1 MTEQR
6 PYTYTTLRY
15 VHDIRTGEFLNV
27 GVVIHVAAQAKLA
40 FKTRK
45 TFGRAKHMFPDLD
58 GDAFRASMQALDRA
72 LGAQE
77 RLLADAGL
85 LAADG
90 NAVSIARRA
99 LPADDS
105 TLQWSEL
112 GSGVTDDVNQVLD
125 RLYARMV
132 TRYDAQATRRKTDEE
147 VWRPVREKLDQLD
160 IPIQLEEKILT
171 SATDEVA
178 FKHAW
183 KNGKWHAYE
192 PLSFDLADADGIK
205 DKARRWRGHLAAVA
219 DGAAEDLKLHFI
231 VGAPQN
237 PALRPAYQNALTIL
251 RQADFSPSVYE
262 DTQIDV
268 LVSEIEDEVRAHG
281 RRRGPIKGDPR

>member
-6 PYTYTTLRY
+6 SYTYTTLRY
-15 VHDIRTGEFLNV
+15 VHDVRTGEFLNV
-27 GVVIHVAAQAKLA
+27 GVVIHAASLGLIA

-45 TFGRAKHMFPDLD
+45 TYGRAKRIFPDLD
-58 GDAFRASMQALDRA
+58 GDGFQAAMRAVDRSLAAQAR
-72 LGAQE
+72 QM
-77 RLLADAGL
+77 ADAGL
-85 LAADG
+85 LAGDG

-99 LPADDS
+99 LTQDDS
-105 TLQWSEL
+105 ALQWSEL
-112 GSGVTDDVNQVLD
+112 GSGVSDDLTKTLD

-132 TRYDAQATRRKTDEE
+132 TRYDTQRTSGKTDDE
-147 VWRPVREKLDQLD
+147 VWHPVRERLDQLEF
-160 IPIQLEEKILT
+160 PIQFEKKTVT
-171 SATDEVA
+171 SETDEIT

-192 PLSFDLADADGIK
+192 PLSLDLADADGIK

-219 DGAAEDLKLHFI
+219 DGAREEMKLHFI

-251 RQADFSPSVYE
+251 RQADFSPRVFE
-262 DTQIDV
+262 DTQVDT
-268 LVSEIEDEVRAHG
+268 LVAEIADEMRAHNHRHG
-281 RRRGPIKGDPR
+281 

>member
-6 PYTYTTLRY
+6 SYTYTTLRY
-15 VHDIRTGEFLNV
+15 VHDVRTGEFLNV
-27 GVVIHVAAQAKLA
+27 GVVIHAASLGRLE

-58 GDAFRASMQALDRA
+58 GEAFRASMQAIDRA
-72 LGAQE
+72 LAAQGRQIAE
-77 RLLADAGL
+77 AGL
-85 LAADG
+85 MAGDG
-90 NAVSIARRA
+90 NAVSVARKA

-112 GSGVTDDVNQVLD
+112 GSGVTDDLTKALD

-132 TRYDAQATRRKTDEE
+132 TRYDTHTTRRRTDED
-147 VWRPVREKLDQLD
+147 VWRPVREKLDQLEIA
-160 IPIQLEEKILT
+160 IPLEEKIVA
-171 SATDEVA
+171 SATDEVS

-192 PLSFDLADADGIK
+192 PLSLDLADADGIK

-219 DGAAEDLKLHFI
+219 DGAREDLKLHFI

-237 PALRPAYQNALTIL
+237 AALRPAYQNALTIL

-262 DTQIDV
+262 DNQIDT
-268 LVSEIEDEVRAHG
+268 LVAEIEDEVRAHE
-281 RRRGPIKGDPR
+281 RQRN

>member
-6 PYTYTTLRY
+6 SYTYTTLRY
-15 VHDIRTGEFLNV
+15 VHDVRTGEFLNV
-27 GVVIHVAAQAKLA
+27 GVVIHAPSLGRLE

-45 TFGRAKHMFPDLD
+45 TFSRAKRMFPDLD
-58 GDAFRASMQALDRA
+58 SDAFHAAMRAVDRA
-72 LGAQE
+72 LAAQARQLSE
-77 RLLADAGL
+77 AALLAG
-85 LAADG
+85 DG
-90 NAVSIARRA
+90 NAVSIARQA

-112 GSGVTDDVNQVLD
+112 GSGVTDDLAKALD

-132 TRYDAQATRRKTDEE
+132 TRYDTHSTPRKTDDD
-147 VWRPVREKLDQLD
+147 VWRPVREKLAQLE
-160 IPIQLEEKILT
+160 IPIQLEEKIVT
-171 SATDEVA
+171 SATDEIA

-192 PLSFDLADADGIK
+192 PLSLDLADADGIK

-219 DGAAEDLKLHFI
+219 DGAREDLKLHFI

-251 RQADFSPSVYE
+251 RRAEFNPTVFE
-262 DTQIDV
+262 DTQIDT
-268 LVSEIEDEVRAHG
+268 LVAEMEDEVRAHE
-281 RRRGPIKGDPR
+281 RQRG

>member
-15 VHDIRTGEFLNV
+15 VHDVRTGEFLNV
-27 GVVIHVAAQAKLA
+27 GVVVHVASLGRLE
-40 FKTRK
+40 FRTRK

-58 GDAFRASMQALDRA
+58 GEAFRTSMQAVDRTLA
-72 LGAQE
+72 AQARRIADA
-77 RLLADAGL
+77 RLLDTDGT
-85 LAADG
+85 AA
-90 NAVSIARRA
+90 SIARKA

-105 TLQWSEL
+105 TLQWSEA
-112 GSGVTDDVNQVLD
+112 GSGLSDDIAQTLD

-132 TRYDAQATRRKTDEE
+132 TRYDPHTLRRRTDED
-147 VWRPVREKLDQLD
+147 VWRPVREKLDQLE
-160 IPIQLEEKILT
+160 IPIQLEEKVIA
-171 SATDEVA
+171 SATDEVS

-192 PLSFDLADADGIK
+192 PLSLDLADADGIK

-219 DGAAEDLKLHFI
+219 DGAREDLKLHFI

-237 PALRPAYQNALTIL
+237 PTLQPAYQKALTIL
-251 RQADFSPSVYE
+251 RQADFNPTVFE
-262 DTQIDV
+262 DTQIDN
-268 LVSEIEDEVRAHG
+268 LVAEIEDEVRAHEQL
-281 RRRGPIKGDPR
+281 RE